1 MEQPTISC
9 TDRRQASPEARP
21 HRLTEGTWTVQ
32 LGSQHQ
38 LVQYGT
44 CAIGVGA
51 NPGSGTVHVGNQD
64 IIDLINTSINK
75 FSYQGKVGAKGVT
88 SCQGALGGNRLST
101 GGFTTLR
108 LPLWHV

>member
-1 MEQPTISC
+1 MEAWDNQQSAVQTGGK
-9 TDRRQASPEARP
+9 P

-44 CAIGVGA
+44 CAIVVGA
-51 NPGSGTVHVGNQD
+51 NPGSGTVHVGYQD

-88 SCQGALGGNRLST
+88 SCQGALGGNPTVNWGLYHT
-101 GGFTTLR
+101 
-108 LPLWHV
+108 